1 MLEKTN
7 TVWSHLHVKS
17 RKVELIETESRMVVF
32 RGQEVREKCKYWPK
46 GKNSSYKFWGLSVQ
60 HGNFGYI
67 FAKRVNLKCSYQE
80 KKELYEVIR
89 VADWLYC
96 DNHFIIYAWSNYH
109 VIYFKLICQL
119 YLSKSGKEVNKKIM
133 KRKDGVFK
141 RHC

>member
-32 RGQEVREKCKYWPK
+32 RGQEVGEICKYWPK
-46 GKNSSYKFWGLSVQ
+46 GKKSSYKFWGLSVQ

-96 DNHFIIYAWSNYH
+96 DNHFIIYA
-109 VIYFKLICQL
+109 
-119 YLSKSGKEVNKKIM
+119 
-133 KRKDGVFK
+133 
-141 RHC
+141 